1 ANRIQE
7 EFSVAIGLKEIF
19 LYPVLQDQSDVLAAL
34 GESVYESIPVA
45 DVQDGYPLSYA
56 QRRLWFL
63 DQLNESS
70 TAYNVTFGHWL
81 QGALETEALSYAFNA
96 LIKRHESLRTV
107 FRWQD
112 EEVKQYVKASETIDF
127 TVENIN
133 WEYTTEDDE
142 TIVDTIFKEY
152 NTAFNLSKGPLLK
165 VYAFRRAEEKHF
177 LFINIHHIIADEI
190 SVQLLIAE
198 LQELY
203 NARIKGNEI
212 VRGALKIQYKDFAV
226 WQQTSK
232 KHEDISHKSYWLEKL
247 SGEITP
253 LDLPTSFP
261 RGVQQT
267 FTGKRLKH
275 TFRRETSVKFQSLLE
290 QQQSSL
296 FMGVLSLVK
305 TLLYRYTGTQ
315 DIIIGTPISG
325 RLHPDLENQVGFYL
339 NTLAL
344 RDEVSGDMSYEALL
358 AQVKETCLNAYEH
371 QSYPFDL
378 LVEELDAA
386 RDLSRSPLFDV
397 MVVLEDM
404 ERYDKKLSFSGI
416 TIEGEYT
423 DEKTSKFD
431 ITFYFSKR
439 NDNLHL
445 TIEYNTS
452 LFSVS
457 RIARMASH
465 LEELLTLVVAAP
477 QTSIGKYNY
486 LSDAESANIL
496 TNFNAT
502 AKDYPLSGSFLT
514 RYEQNV
520 SKTPQ
525 AIAVYYADRK
535 LNYGALDAAV
545 NQLSNYLK
553 NNYNIQQG
561 DCVGLLL
568 DRSEWM
574 LISMLSILKLGGIY
588 LPIDKSYPTSRI
600 SYILE
605 DGRAALLISDTTYTD
620 ESGINVMILPEHIE
634 KLSDYSS
641 E

>member
-1 ANRIQE
+1 LE
-7 EFSVAIGLKEIF
+7 
-19 LYPVLQDQSDVLAAL
+19 
-34 GESVYESIPVA
+34 ESVYESIPVA
-45 DVQDGYPLSYA
+45 AVQDGYPLSYA

-70 TAYNVTFGHWL
+70 IAYNVTFGHWL
-81 QGALETEALSYAFNA
+81 QGPLEIEALSYAFNA

-107 FRWQD
+107 FRWEN

-133 WEYTTEDDE
+133 WENTTEDDE
-142 TIVDTIFKEY
+142 TAVNTIFKEY

-165 VYAFRRAEEKHF
+165 VYAFRRAAEKHF

-203 NARIKGNEI
+203 NAKIKGNQI
-212 VRGALKIQYKDFAV
+212 VTEALKIQYKDFAV

-261 RGVQQT
+261 RGMQQT

-275 TFRRETSVKFQSLLE
+275 TFGQETSVKFHSLLE

-325 RLHPDLENQVGFYL
+325 RIHPDLENQVGFYL

-344 RDEVSGDMSYEALL
+344 RDEVSGDMSYQALL
-358 AQVKETCLNAYEH
+358 AQVKETCLDAYEH
-371 QSYPFDL
+371 QWYPFDL
-378 LVEELDAA
+378 LVEELDSA

-423 DEKTSKFD
+423 DEETSKFD
-431 ITFYFSKR
+431 ITFYFSKQ
-439 NDNLHL
+439 NDNLQL

-465 LEELLTLVVAAP
+465 LEELLALVVAAP
-477 QTSIGKYNY
+477 QTSIG
-486 LSDAESANIL
+486 
-496 TNFNAT
+496 
-502 AKDYPLSGSFLT
+502 
-514 RYEQNV
+514 
-520 SKTPQ
+520 
-525 AIAVYYADRK
+525 
-535 LNYGALDAAV
+535 
-545 NQLSNYLK
+545 
-553 NNYNIQQG
+553 
-561 DCVGLLL
+561 
-568 DRSEWM
+568 
-574 LISMLSILKLGGIY
+574 
-588 LPIDKSYPTSRI
+588 
-600 SYILE
+600 
-605 DGRAALLISDTTYTD
+605 
-620 ESGINVMILPEHIE
+620 
-634 KLSDYSS
+634 
-641 E
+641 